1 MPSEMT
7 CTKLQRIT
15 FGKQSNLEVLDD
27 GRKTN
32 GPRRH
37 ATRYSGRTTPARRDF
52 PGIDTVQPQELHEQR
67 SDHAQAVDE
76 RDLAPIADSREQ
88 WAMHPD
94 DYDLPGVDTPAD
106 YEGDDGGGLF
116 F

>member
-1 MPSEMT
+1 MDEKRTDP
-7 CTKLQRIT
+7 
-15 FGKQSNLEVLDD
+15 DD
-27 GRKTN
+27 
-32 GPRRH
+32 
-37 ATRYSGRTTPARRDF
+37 TRPGTVDEQTPARRDF